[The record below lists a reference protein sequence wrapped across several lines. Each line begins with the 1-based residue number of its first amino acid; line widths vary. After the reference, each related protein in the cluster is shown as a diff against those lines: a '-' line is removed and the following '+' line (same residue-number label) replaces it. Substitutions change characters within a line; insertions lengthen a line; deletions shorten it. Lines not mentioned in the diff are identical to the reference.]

1 MVGSSRLSDAATA
14 HPSGDEVRAPAAP
27 IVRFQ
32 GITKHFGNVVALDN
46 VTLEV
51 QAGEFLSLLGPSGC
65 GKTTLLR
72 TCAGLGSPTRG
83 RVYLE
88 SQDVTDWPAHRRPVN
103 MVFQRWALF
112 PHKTVAE
119 NVAFGLLMKHLPRAK
134 IAEHVGGM
142 LELVKMSGY
151 EDRYPKQLSGGQA
164 QRIALARALV
174 LQPKVLLLD
183 EPLGSLDLKL
193 RKEMQI
199 ELINIHRRLGTTFI
213 YVTNDQ
219 EEALTMSDR
228 VVVMNK
234 GMIVQD
240 GSPAEIYQRPN
251 SVFAAQFIGE
261 AVLFR
266 GRIVQL
272 SGARCEVEADGQIL
286 RCQGRPDLRLGQ
298 DVVVCVRP
306 ERMRIST
313 TFDASLDNHLEGRIT
328 NTIFKGPAV
337 HYQVQVRGGPIVTV
351 HQNLEQDVPLHLS
364 GSAVHLGWSG
374 ENCMPLSG

>member
-1 MVGSSRLSDAATA
+1 MAGSSRPSDASTA
-14 HPSGDEVRAPAAP
+14 RSPGDAVREQTAP
-27 IVRFQ
+27 IVLFQ
-32 GITKHFGNVVALDN
+32 GIAKNFGNVVALDN

-51 QAGEFLSLLGPSGC
+51 HTGEFLSLLGPSGC

-72 TCAGLGSPTRG
+72 TCAGLESPTRG

-88 SQDVTDWPAHRRPVN
+88 SKDVTDWPAHRRPVN

-119 NVAFGLLMKHLPRAK
+119 NIAFGLLIKHLPRAQVT
-134 IAEHVGGM
+134 ERVRGM

-174 LQPKVLLLD
+174 LRPKVLLLD

-213 YVTNDQ
+213 YVTHDQ

-240 GSPAEIYQRPN
+240 GSPAEIYQKPN

-266 GRIVQL
+266 GRIVDL
-272 SGARCEVEADGQIL
+272 NSGRCDVDVDGQIL
-286 RCQGRPDLRLGQ
+286 HCQNRPDLSLGQ
-298 DVVVCVRP
+298 EVSVCVRP
-306 ERMRIST
+306 ERMRIT
-313 TFDASLDNHLEGRIT
+313 PTFDTTLDNHLQGRIV

-337 HYQVQVRGGPIVTV
+337 HYQVQVQGGPIVTV
-351 HQNLEQDVPLHLS
+351 HQNLEQDTPLHLS
-364 GSAVHLGWSG
+364 GSTVHVGWSG
-374 ENCMPLSG
+374 ENCVPLPG

>member
-1 MVGSSRLSDAATA
+1 VSQRAA
-14 HPSGDEVRAPAAP
+14 
-27 IVRFQ
+27 IVLFR
-32 GITKHFGNVVALDN
+32 GITKTFGSVVAVDD

-51 QAGEFLSLLGPSGC
+51 RAGEFLSLLGPSGC

-72 TCAGLGSPTRG
+72 TCAGLERPTRG

-88 SQDVTDWPAHRRPVN
+88 DHDVTEWPAHRRPVN

-119 NVAFGLLMKHLPRAK
+119 NIAFGLRIKRLPGEE
-134 IAEHVGGM
+134 IAERVRRM
-142 LELVKMSGY
+142 LDLVKMSGF
-151 EDRYPKQLSGGQA
+151 EARYPKQLSGGQA

-174 LQPKVLLLD
+174 LEPKVLLLD
-183 EPLGSLDLKL
+183 EPLGSLDLQL

-199 ELINIHRRLGTTFI
+199 ELIGIHRRLGTAFI
-213 YVTNDQ
+213 YVTHDQ
-219 EEALTMSDR
+219 DEALTMSDR
-228 VVVMNK
+228 VVVMNH
-234 GMIVQD
+234 GAIVQD
-240 GSPAEIYQRPN
+240 GTPTEIYQKPN

-266 GRIVQL
+266 GRVAQVG
-272 SGARCEVEADGQIL
+272 SPRCAIQADGL
-286 RCQGRPDLRLGQ
+286 VLYGQ
-298 DVVVCVRP
+298 HRRGLHVGQEIVVCVRP

-313 TFDASLDNHLEGRIT
+313 TPDTSLENCLQGIIV

-337 HYQVQVRGGPIVTV
+337 HYQVQILGGGGPIVTV
-351 HQNLEQDVPLHLS
+351 HQNLEQDIPLHLS

-374 ENCMPLSG
+374 DNSVLLPE